1 MADLYQVRNG
11 ELVPIMSISQ
21 CMPISGGQFTG
32 GVFETAVNLSASD
45 IDVSAGTAFVKT
57 LSEATSFTVSG
68 VPASAVAC
76 FSRVLANGGDHV
88 VTWPSSVRWT
98 DGTPPELTP
107 EGTDVL
113 TFLTVNGGA
122 TWYGVP
128 SLQGAA

>member
-32 GVFETAVNLSASD
+32 GVFETAV
-45 IDVSAGTAFVKT
+45 
-57 LSEATSFTVSG
+57 
-68 VPASAVAC
+68 
-76 FSRVLANGGDHV
+76 
-88 VTWPSSVRWT
+88 TWPSSFRWT